1 MANLK
6 FFRSATAPA
15 AAELG
20 AIWFDSTNKLLKV
33 KNATD
38 WEVYDGGRNVTD
50 ATFVN
55 GLLTITKASGE
66 NVTLDFKDVASA
78 SQTMKAFEAL
88 DTAVETAQ
96 STANTGVANAATAK
110 SAAEAA
116 QTTADSKIASVTGDA
131 TVKAET
137 VDHAVTLS
145 LATSD
150 KGNVKFTKDTD
161 GLSANVTIP
170 AATVTGIAADDKV
183 LSLTD
188 KLVSATV
195 SLEYGDAV
203 SEALTGK
210 KAIKLL
216 GKNGTL
222 ISEIDASEFIKDGML
237 DTVELVKNPEGQTV
251 GTYLKLTWNT
261 DSGKSDPMFIN
272 VTDLID
278 VYTAGGG
285 LNLNG
290 KEFSVNTD
298 TIATVEK
305 ATELANNAETA
316 AKTHANGLK
325 ETIDAYTVNGKKLSE
340 SPVVL
345 DGSMI
350 AVGGTGAH
358 KTENLDTTVED
369 IYGKISDAAAGGV
382 LSFGGQSGDITL
394 ATAGTDNGDVNL
406 TMTGK
411 ALSASI
417 VGLGSAAFTESS
429 EYDTS
434 GAAAAVLGKSTDA
447 STEKTVYGAIAL
459 ANEKATPSLVD
470 EKITAAGNN
479 YATSAQGT
487 KADNA
492 LQLVSASG
500 DDYITASAGAKAGN
514 SQTITV
520 STNVQAVSSASASA
534 KGLAEASD
542 VKNYVDNYVSTTL
555 AWASFE

>member
-38 WEVYDGGRNVTD
+38 WEVYDGGRNVID
-50 ATFVN
+50 ATFVD

-78 SQTMKAFEAL
+78 SQTMKAFKEL
-88 DTAVETAQ
+88 DTAVKNAQ
-96 STANTGVANAATAK
+96 SKADTGVANAATAQ

-116 QTTADSKIASVTGDA
+116 KTTADSKIASVTGDT

-150 KGNVKFTKDTD
+150 KGNVKFTKDAD

-170 AATVTGIAADDKV
+170 AATVTGVAANDKV
-183 LSLTD
+183 LSLTN
-188 KLVSATV
+188 KLVSATIG
-195 SLEYGDAV
+195 LDYGDATT
-203 SEALTGK
+203 EALANK
-210 KAIKLL
+210 KAIKLI
-216 GKNGTL
+216 GKEGVV
-222 ISEIDASEFIKDGML
+222 ISEIDASAFIKDGMIQSVTF
-237 DTVELVKNPEGQTV
+237 DTKTKHVTI
-251 GTYLKLTWNT
+251 TFNT
-261 DSGKSDPMFIN
+261 AAGREA
-272 VTDLID
+272 ID
-278 VYTAGGG
+278 VDLSTLVDTYKAGTG
-285 LNLNG
+285 LSLANDG
-290 KEFSVNTD
+290 TFSVNTT

-305 ATELANNAETA
+305 ATTLANAAEQA

-358 KTENLDTTVED
+358 KTANLDTTVED

-394 ATAGTDNGDVNL
+394 ATAGTKNGDVNL
-406 TMTGK
+406 KMTGK

-429 EYDTS
+429 AYDAH

-447 STEKTVYGAIAL
+447 STKKTVYGAIAL

-470 EKITAAGNN
+470 EKITAAGTK
-479 YATSAQGT
+479 YATAAQGT

-492 LQLVSASG
+492 LQSVSASG

-542 VKNYVDNYVSTTL
+542 VKNYVDNHVSTTL

>member
-20 AIWFDSTNKLLKV
+20 AIWFDSASKLLKV

-38 WEVYDGGRNVTD
+38 WEVYDGGRNVID

-88 DTAVETAQ
+88 DTAVKNAK
-96 STANTGVANAATAK
+96 STADTGVANAATAQ

-116 QTTADSKIASVTGDA
+116 QTTADSKIASVTGDT

-137 VDHAVTLS
+137 VNHAVTLS

-150 KGNVKFTKDTD
+150 KGNVKFTKDAD

-170 AATVTGIAADDKV
+170 AATVTGVAANDKV
-183 LSLTD
+183 LSLTN

-195 SLEYGDAV
+195 GLDYGDATT
-203 SEALTGK
+203 EALNGK
-210 KAIKLL
+210 KAIKLV
-216 GKNGTL
+216 GKEGVV
-222 ISEIDASEFIKDGML
+222 ISEIDASAFIKDGMIQSVAF
-237 DTVELVKNPEGQTV
+237 DTKTKHVTI
-251 GTYLKLTWNT
+251 TFNT
-261 DSGKSDPMFIN
+261 DAGREA
-272 VTDLID
+272 ID
-278 VYTAGGG
+278 VDLSTLVDTYKAGTG
-285 LNLNG
+285 LSLANDG
-290 KEFSVNTD
+290 TFSVNTT

-305 ATELANNAETA
+305 ANELANSAEQA
-316 AKTHANGLK
+316 AKTHANQLK
-325 ETIDAYTVNGKKLSE
+325 ETIDAYTVNGKRLSE

-350 AVGGTGAH
+350 AVGGTGTH
-358 KTENLDTTVED
+358 KTANLDTTVED
-369 IYGKISDAAAGGV
+369 IYGKISDAAASGV

-394 ATAGTDNGDVNL
+394 ATAGTKNGDVNL

-429 EYDTS
+429 AYDAK
-434 GAAAAVLGKSTDA
+434 GAAAAVLGKSTDK

-470 EKITAAGNN
+470 EKITAAGTK
-479 YATSAQGT
+479 YATAAQGT

-492 LQLVSASG
+492 LQSVSASG

-542 VKNYVDNYVSTTL
+542 VKNYVDNHVSTTL

>member
-88 DTAVETAQ
+88 DTAVKNAQ
-96 STANTGVANAATAK
+96 STADTGVANAATAQ

-116 QTTADSKIASVTGDA
+116 QTTANSKVASVTGDT

-137 VDHAVTLS
+137 VNHAVTLS

-150 KGNVKFTKDTD
+150 KGNVKFTKDAD

-170 AATVTGIAADDKV
+170 AATVTGVAANDKV

-188 KLVSATV
+188 KLVSATIG
-195 SLEYGDAV
+195 LDYGDATT
-203 SEALTGK
+203 EALANK

-216 GKNGTL
+216 GKDGVV
-222 ISEIDASEFIKDGML
+222 ISEIDASAFIKDGMIQSVAF
-237 DTVELVKNPEGQTV
+237 DTETKHVTI
-251 GTYLKLTWNT
+251 TFNT
-261 DSGKSDPMFIN
+261 DAGREA
-272 VTDLID
+272 ID
-278 VYTAGGG
+278 VDLSTLVDTYKAGTG
-285 LNLNG
+285 LSLAQDG
-290 KEFSVNTD
+290 TFSVNTT

-305 ATELANNAETA
+305 ATELANTAETT

-325 ETIDAYTVNGKKLSE
+325 ENIDAYTVNGKPISE
-340 SPVVL
+340 SPVL

-358 KTENLDTTVED
+358 KTANLDTTVED

-394 ATAGTDNGDVNL
+394 ATAGTKNGDVNL
-406 TMTGK
+406 SMTGK

-429 EYDTS
+429 EYDTH
-434 GAAAAVLGKSTDA
+434 GAAAAVLGQSTDT

-459 ANEKATPSLVD
+459 ANEKATPGLVD

-479 YATSAQGT
+479 YATAAQGT

-492 LQLVSASG
+492 LQSVSASG
-500 DDYITASAGAKAGN
+500 DDYIIASAGAKAGN
-514 SQTITV
+514 SQAITV
-520 STNVQAVSSASASA
+520 STKVQAVSSASASA

-542 VKNYVDNYVSTTL
+542 VKNYVDNHVSTTL

>member
-38 WEVYDGGRNVTD
+38 WEVYDGGRNVID
-50 ATFVN
+50 ATFVE

-88 DTAVETAQ
+88 DTAVKNAQ
-96 STANTGVANAATAK
+96 STADTGVANAATAQ

-116 QTTADSKIASVTGDA
+116 QTTADSKVASVTGDT

-137 VDHAVTLS
+137 SNHAVTLS

-150 KGNVKFTKDTD
+150 KGNVKFTKDAD

-170 AATVTGIAADDKV
+170 AATVTGVAADDKV
-183 LSLTD
+183 LSLTN

-195 SLEYGDAV
+195 GLDYGDATT
-203 SEALTGK
+203 EALNGK
-210 KAIKLL
+210 KAIKLV
-216 GKNGTL
+216 GKEGVV
-222 ISEIDASEFIKDGML
+222 ISEIDASAFIKDGMI
-237 DTVELVKNPEGQTV
+237 ESVKF
-251 GTYLKLTWNT
+251 NT
-261 DSGKSDPMFIN
+261 ETKHVTITFNTAAGKEP
-272 VTDLID
+272 ID
-278 VYTAGGG
+278 VDLSTLVDTYKAGTG
-285 LNLNG
+285 LSLANDG
-290 KEFSVNTD
+290 TFSVNTT
-298 TIATVEK
+298 TIATVEN
-305 ATELANNAETA
+305 ATELANAAEQA

-358 KTENLDTTVED
+358 KTANLDTTVED
-369 IYGKISDAAAGGV
+369 IYGKISAAAASGV

-394 ATAGTDNGDVNL
+394 ATASTKNGDVNL
-406 TMTGK
+406 KMTGK

-429 EYDTS
+429 AYDTH

-447 STEKTVYGAIAL
+447 STKKTVYGAIAL

-492 LQLVSASG
+492 LQSVSASG

-520 STNVQAVSSASASA
+520 STKVQAVSSASASA

-542 VKNYVDNYVSTTL
+542 VKNYVDNHVSTTL

>member
-20 AIWFDSTNKLLKV
+20 AIWFDSASKLLKV

-38 WEVYDGGRNVTD
+38 WEVYDGGRNVID
-50 ATFVN
+50 ATFTN

-78 SQTMKAFEAL
+78 SQTMKAFKEL
-88 DTAVETAQ
+88 DTAVKNAQ
-96 STANTGVANAATAK
+96 SKADTGVANAATAQ

-116 QTTADSKIASVTGDA
+116 QTTADSKIASVTGDT

-150 KGNVKFTKDTD
+150 KGNVKFTKDAD

-170 AATVTGIAADDKV
+170 AATVTGVAANDKV
-183 LSLTD
+183 LSLTN
-188 KLVSATV
+188 KLISATIG
-195 SLEYGDAV
+195 LDYGDATT
-203 SEALTGK
+203 EALNGK

-216 GKNGTL
+216 GKEGVV
-222 ISEIDASEFIKDGML
+222 ISEIDASAFIKDGMIQSVEF
-237 DTVELVKNPEGQTV
+237 DTQTKHV
-251 GTYLKLTWNT
+251 TITFNT
-261 DSGKSDPMFIN
+261 AAGRDA
-272 VTDLID
+272 ID
-278 VYTAGGG
+278 VDLSTLVDTYKAGTG
-285 LNLNG
+285 LSLAKDG
-290 KEFSVNTD
+290 TFSVNTT

-305 ATELANNAETA
+305 ATTLANAAEQA

-340 SPVVL
+340 SPIVL

-358 KTENLDTTVED
+358 KTANLDTTVED
-369 IYGKISDAAAGGV
+369 IYGKISDAAASGV

-394 ATAGTDNGDVNL
+394 ATASTKNGDVNL
-406 TMTGK
+406 KMTGK

-429 EYDTS
+429 AYDTK
-434 GAAAAVLGKSTDA
+434 GAAAAVLGKSTDT
-447 STEKTVYGAIAL
+447 STKKTVYGAIAL

-470 EKITAAGNN
+470 EKITAAGTK
-479 YATSAQGT
+479 YATAAQGT

-492 LQLVSASG
+492 LQSVSASG

-542 VKNYVDNYVSTTL
+542 VKNYVDNHVSTTL

>member
-20 AIWFDSTNKLLKV
+20 AIWFDSASKLLKV

-38 WEVYDGGRNVTD
+38 WEVYDGGRNVID
-50 ATFVN
+50 ATFVE

-88 DTAVETAQ
+88 DTAVKNAQ
-96 STANTGVANAATAK
+96 STADTGVANAATAK

-116 QTTADSKIASVTGDA
+116 QTTADSKVASVTGDT

-150 KGNVKFTKDTD
+150 KGNVKFTQDTD

-170 AATVTGIAADDKV
+170 AATVTGVAAGDKV
-183 LSLTD
+183 LSLTN
-188 KLVSATV
+188 KLVSATIG
-195 SLEYGDAV
+195 LDYGDATT
-203 SEALTGK
+203 EALNGK

-216 GKNGTL
+216 GKEGVV
-222 ISEIDASEFIKDGML
+222 ISEIDASAFIKDGMIQSVAF
-237 DTVELVKNPEGQTV
+237 DTKTKHVTI
-251 GTYLKLTWNT
+251 TFNT
-261 DSGKSDPMFIN
+261 DAGHDA
-272 VTDLID
+272 ID
-278 VYTAGGG
+278 VDLSTLVDTYKAGTG
-285 LNLNG
+285 LSLAQDG
-290 KEFSVNTD
+290 TFSVNTT

-305 ATELANNAETA
+305 ATELANNAESA

-325 ETIDAYTVNGKKLSE
+325 ENIDAYTVNGKTISKN
-340 SPVVL
+340 PVL

-358 KTENLDTTVED
+358 STAKLDTTVED

-394 ATAGTDNGDVNL
+394 ATAGTKNGDVNL

-429 EYDTS
+429 AYDAHGS
-434 GAAAAVLGKSTDA
+434 AAAVLGKSTDK

-459 ANEKATPSLVD
+459 ANEKATPGLVD
-470 EKITAAGNN
+470 EKITAAGNK

-492 LQLVSASG
+492 LQSVSASG

-542 VKNYVDNYVSTTL
+542 VKNYVDNHVSTTL

>member
-38 WEVYDGGRNVTD
+38 WEVYDGGRNVID
-50 ATFVN
+50 ATFVE

-88 DTAVETAQ
+88 DTAVKNAQ
-96 STANTGVANAATAK
+96 SKADTGVANAATAQ

-116 QTTADSKIASVTGDA
+116 QTTADSKVASVTGDT

-150 KGNVKFTKDTD
+150 KGNVKFTKDKD

-170 AATVTGIAADDKV
+170 AATVTGVAADDKV

-195 SLEYGDAV
+195 GLDYGDATT
-203 SEALTGK
+203 EALKDK
-210 KAIKLL
+210 KAIKLV
-216 GKNGTL
+216 GKEGVV
-222 ISEIDASEFIKDGML
+222 ISEIDASAFIKDGMIQSVTF
-237 DTVELVKNPEGQTV
+237 DTKTKHVTI
-251 GTYLKLTWNT
+251 TFNT
-261 DSGKSDPMFIN
+261 EAGREA
-272 VTDLID
+272 ID
-278 VYTAGGG
+278 VDLSTLVDTYKAGTG
-285 LNLNG
+285 LSLAQDG
-290 KEFSVNTD
+290 TFSVNTA

-305 ATELANNAETA
+305 ATELANSAETA
-316 AKTHANGLK
+316 AKTHANTLK
-325 ETIDAYTVNGKKLSE
+325 ETIDAYTVNGKTLSG
-340 SPVVL
+340 SQIVL

-358 KTENLDTTVED
+358 KTANLDTTVED

-394 ATAGTDNGDVNL
+394 ATASTKNGDVNL
-406 TMTGK
+406 KMTGK

-429 EYDTS
+429 AYDAH

-447 STEKTVYGAIAL
+447 STKKTVYGAIAL

-470 EKITAAGNN
+470 EKITAAGTK
-479 YATSAQGT
+479 YATAAQGT

-492 LQLVSASG
+492 LQSVSASG

-542 VKNYVDNYVSTTL
+542 VKNYVDNHVSTTL

>member
-38 WEVYDGGRNVTD
+38 WEVYDGGRNVID
-50 ATFVN
+50 ATFTN

-78 SQTMKAFEAL
+78 SQTMKAFKEL
-88 DTAVETAQ
+88 DTAVKSAQ
-96 STANTGVANAATAK
+96 STADTGVANAATAQ
-110 SAAEAA
+110 STAEAA
-116 QTTADSKIASVTGDA
+116 QTTADSKIASVTGDT

-137 VDHAVTLS
+137 SVDHAVTLS

-150 KGNVKFTKDTD
+150 KGNVKFIQDAD

-170 AATVTGIAADDKV
+170 AATVTGVAANDKV
-183 LSLTD
+183 LSLTN
-188 KLVSATV
+188 KLVSATIG
-195 SLEYGDAV
+195 LGYGDATT
-203 SEALTGK
+203 EALK
-210 KAIKLL
+210 DRKAIKLL
-216 GKNGTL
+216 GKDGVV
-222 ISEIDASEFIKDGML
+222 ISEIDASAFIKDGMIQS
-237 DTVELVKNPEGQTV
+237 VEFDAQTKYV
-251 GTYLKLTWNT
+251 TITFNT
-261 DSGKSDPMFIN
+261 DSGREA
-272 VTDLID
+272 ID
-278 VYTAGGG
+278 VDLSTLVDTYKAGTG
-285 LNLNG
+285 LSLANG
-290 KEFSVNTD
+290 TFSVNTT

-305 ATELANNAETA
+305 ATELANDAEQA

-325 ETIDAYTVNGKKLSE
+325 ETIDAYTVNGKRLSE

-358 KTENLDTTVED
+358 RIANLDTTVED

-394 ATAGTDNGDVNL
+394 ATAGTNDGDVNL
-406 TMTGK
+406 KMTGK

-429 EYDTS
+429 AYDTK

-447 STEKTVYGAIAL
+447 PTEKTVYGAIAL
-459 ANEKATPSLVD
+459 ANEKATPGLVD
-470 EKITAAGNN
+470 EKITAAGTK
-479 YATSAQGT
+479 YATAAQGT

-492 LQLVSASG
+492 LQSVSASG

-520 STNVQAVSSASASA
+520 STNVQAVRSASASA

-542 VKNYVDNYVSTTL
+542 VKNYVDNHVSTTL

>member
-20 AIWFDSTNKLLKV
+20 AIWFDSASKLLKV

-38 WEVYDGGRNVTD
+38 WEVYDGGRNVID

-88 DTAVETAQ
+88 DTAVKNAQ
-96 STANTGVANAATAK
+96 SRADTGVANAATAQ

-116 QTTADSKIASVTGDA
+116 QTTADSKVDSVTGDT

-145 LATSD
+145 LATSN
-150 KGNVKFTKDTD
+150 KGNVKFTQDTD

-170 AATVTGIAADDKV
+170 AATVTGVAAGDKV

-188 KLVSATV
+188 KLVSATIG
-195 SLEYGDAV
+195 LDYGNATT
-203 SEALTGK
+203 EALNGK
-210 KAIKLL
+210 KAIKLV
-216 GKNGTL
+216 GKEGVV
-222 ISEIDASEFIKDGML
+222 ISEIDASAFIKDGMIQSVAF
-237 DTVELVKNPEGQTV
+237 DTKTKHVTI
-251 GTYLKLTWNT
+251 TFNT
-261 DSGKSDPMFIN
+261 DAGHDA
-272 VTDLID
+272 ID
-278 VYTAGGG
+278 VDLSTLVDTYKAGTG
-285 LNLNG
+285 LSLAQDG
-290 KEFSVNTD
+290 TFSVNTT

-316 AKTHANGLK
+316 AKTHANTLK
-325 ETIDAYTVNGKKLSE
+325 ETIDAYTVNGKPISG
-340 SPVVL
+340 SPVL

-358 KTENLDTTVED
+358 KTANLDTTVED

-394 ATAGTDNGDVNL
+394 ATAGTKNGDVNL
-406 TMTGK
+406 KMTGK

-429 EYDTS
+429 AYDTH

-459 ANEKATPSLVD
+459 ANEKATPGLVD
-470 EKITAAGNN
+470 EKITAAGTK
-479 YATSAQGT
+479 YATTAQGT

-492 LQLVSASG
+492 LQSVSASG
-500 DDYITASAGAKAGN
+500 DDYITASAGAKANN
-514 SQTITV
+514 SQAITV
-520 STNVQAVSSASASA
+520 STKVQAVSSASASA

-542 VKNYVDNYVSTTL
+542 VKNYVDNHVSTTL

>member
-38 WEVYDGGRNVTD
+38 WEVYDGGRNVID
-50 ATFVN
+50 ATFTN

-88 DTAVETAQ
+88 DTAVKNAQ
-96 STANTGVANAATAK
+96 STADTGVANAATAQ

-116 QTTADSKIASVTGDA
+116 QTTADSKVASVTGDII
-131 TVKAET
+131 VKAET

-150 KGNVKFTKDTD
+150 KGNVKFTKDAD

-170 AATVTGIAADDKV
+170 AATVTGVAADDKV

-195 SLEYGDAV
+195 GLDYGDATT
-203 SEALTGK
+203 EALNGHKT
-210 KAIKLL
+210 IKLV
-216 GKNGTL
+216 GKEGVV
-222 ISEIDASEFIKDGML
+222 ISEIDASAFIKDGMIQSVAF
-237 DTVELVKNPEGQTV
+237 DTKTKHVTI
-251 GTYLKLTWNT
+251 TFNT
-261 DSGKSDPMFIN
+261 DAGREA
-272 VTDLID
+272 ID
-278 VYTAGGG
+278 VDLSTLVDTYKAGAG
-285 LNLNG
+285 LSLANDG
-290 KEFSVNTD
+290 TFSVNTT

-305 ATELANNAETA
+305 ATELANAAEQA

-325 ETIDAYTVNGKKLSE
+325 EAIDAYTVNGKTLSE
-340 SPVVL
+340 NPVL

-358 KTENLDTTVED
+358 KTANLDTTVED

-394 ATAGTDNGDVNL
+394 ATAGTNDGDVNL

-429 EYDTS
+429 AYDTS
-434 GAAAAVLGKSTDA
+434 GAAAAVLGKSTDV

-459 ANEKATPSLVD
+459 ANEKATPGLVD

-479 YATSAQGT
+479 YATAAQGT

-492 LQLVSASG
+492 LQSVSASG
-500 DDYITASAGAKAGN
+500 DNYITASAGAKADN

-542 VKNYVDNYVSTTL
+542 VKNYVDTHVSTTL

>member
-20 AIWFDSTNKLLKV
+20 AIWFDSANKLLKV

-38 WEVYDGGRNVTD
+38 WEIYDGGRNVID
-50 ATFVN
+50 ATFVE

-88 DTAVETAQ
+88 DTAVKNAQ
-96 STANTGVANAATAK
+96 SKADTGVANAATAQ

-116 QTTADSKIASVTGDA
+116 QTTADSKIASVTGDT
-131 TVKAET
+131 TVNAET
-137 VDHAVTLS
+137 SVDHAVTLS

-150 KGNVKFTKDTD
+150 KGNVKFTQDAD

-170 AATVTGIAADDKV
+170 AATVTGVAANDKV

-188 KLVSATV
+188 KLVSATIG
-195 SLEYGDAV
+195 LDYGDATT
-203 SEALTGK
+203 EALNGK

-216 GKNGTL
+216 GKEGVV
-222 ISEIDASEFIKDGML
+222 ISEIDASAFIKDGMIQSVAF
-237 DTVELVKNPEGQTV
+237 DTQTKHV
-251 GTYLKLTWNT
+251 TITFNT
-261 DSGKSDPMFIN
+261 AAGRQP
-272 VTDLID
+272 ID
-278 VYTAGGG
+278 VDLSTLVDTYKAGTG
-285 LNLNG
+285 LSLANDG
-290 KEFSVNTD
+290 TFSVNTT

-305 ATELANNAETA
+305 ATELANAAEQA

-325 ETIDAYTVNGKKLSE
+325 ENIDAYTVNGKPISGN
-340 SPVVL
+340 PIL

-358 KTENLDTTVED
+358 KTANLDTTVED
-369 IYGKISDAAAGGV
+369 IYDKISDAAAGGV

-406 TMTGK
+406 KMTGK

-429 EYDTS
+429 AYDTN
-434 GAAAAVLGKSTDA
+434 GAAAAVLGKSTDT
-447 STEKTVYGAIAL
+447 STKKTVYGAIAL

-470 EKITAAGNN
+470 EKITAAGTK
-479 YATSAQGT
+479 YATAAQGT

-492 LQLVSASG
+492 LQSVSASG

-542 VKNYVDNYVSTTL
+542 VKNYVDNHVSTTL

>member
-20 AIWFDSTNKLLKV
+20 AIWFDSASKLLKV

-38 WEVYDGGRNVTD
+38 WEVYDGGRNIID

-88 DTAVETAQ
+88 DTAVKNAQ
-96 STANTGVANAATAK
+96 SKADTGVANAATAQ
-110 SAAEAA
+110 STAEAA
-116 QTTADSKIASVTGDA
+116 KTTADSKIASVTGDT

-150 KGNVKFTKDTD
+150 KGNVKFTKDAD

-170 AATVTGIAADDKV
+170 AATVTGVAAGDKV
-183 LSLTD
+183 LSLTN
-188 KLVSATV
+188 KLVSATIG
-195 SLEYGDAV
+195 LDYGDATT
-203 SEALTGK
+203 EALNGK
-210 KAIKLL
+210 KAIKLV
-216 GKNGTL
+216 GKEGVV
-222 ISEIDASEFIKDGML
+222 ISEIDASAFIKDGMIQSVAF
-237 DTVELVKNPEGQTV
+237 DTKTKHVTI
-251 GTYLKLTWNT
+251 TFNT
-261 DSGKSDPMFIN
+261 AAGRQP
-272 VTDLID
+272 ID
-278 VYTAGGG
+278 VDLSTLVDTYKAGTG
-285 LNLNG
+285 LSLAQDG
-290 KEFSVNTD
+290 TFSVNTT

-305 ATELANNAETA
+305 ATTLANAAEQA
-316 AKTHANGLK
+316 AKTHANELK
-325 ETIDAYTVNGKKLSE
+325 GTIDAYTVNGKTISE
-340 SPVVL
+340 SPVL

-358 KTENLDTTVED
+358 STANLDTTVED
-369 IYGKISDAAAGGV
+369 IYDKISDAAAGGV

-394 ATAGTDNGDVNL
+394 ATAGTKNGDVNL

-429 EYDTS
+429 AYDTK
-434 GAAAAVLGKSTDA
+434 GAAADVLGKSTDA
-447 STEKTVYGAIAL
+447 STKKTVYGAIAL

-492 LQLVSASG
+492 LQSVSASG

-542 VKNYVDNYVSTTL
+542 VKNYVDNHVSTTL

>member
-20 AIWFDSTNKLLKV
+20 AIWFDSASKLLKV

-38 WEVYDGGRNVTD
+38 WEIYDGGRNVID
-50 ATFVN
+50 ATFTN

-78 SQTMKAFEAL
+78 SQTMKAFKEL
-88 DTAVETAQ
+88 DTAVKNAQ
-96 STANTGVANAATAK
+96 SKADTGVANAATAQ

-116 QTTADSKIASVTGDA
+116 QTTADSKIASVTGDT

-137 VDHAVTLS
+137 SVDHAVTLS

-150 KGNVKFTKDTD
+150 KGNVKFTQDAD

-170 AATVTGIAADDKV
+170 AATVTGVAANDKV
-183 LSLTD
+183 LSLTN

-195 SLEYGDAV
+195 GLDYGDATT
-203 SEALTGK
+203 EALNGK
-210 KAIKLL
+210 KAIKLV
-216 GKNGTL
+216 GKEGVV
-222 ISEIDASEFIKDGML
+222 ISEIDASAFIKDGMIKS
-237 DTVELVKNPEGQTV
+237 VEFDKQTKHV
-251 GTYLKLTWNT
+251 TITFNT
-261 DSGKSDPMFIN
+261 DAGTEP
-272 VTDLID
+272 ID
-278 VYTAGGG
+278 VDLSTLVDTYKAGTG
-285 LNLNG
+285 LSLANDG
-290 KEFSVNTD
+290 TFSVNTT

-305 ATELANNAETA
+305 ATELANAAEQA

-325 ETIDAYTVNGKKLSE
+325 ENIDAYTVNGKTISK
-340 SPVVL
+340 SPVL

-369 IYGKISDAAAGGV
+369 IYGKISDAAASGV

-406 TMTGK
+406 KMTGK

-429 EYDTS
+429 AYDTK
-434 GAAAAVLGKSTDA
+434 GAAAAVLGKSTDT
-447 STEKTVYGAIAL
+447 STKKTVYGAIAL

-470 EKITAAGNN
+470 EKITAAGTK
-479 YATSAQGT
+479 YATAAQGT

-492 LQLVSASG
+492 LQSVSASG

-520 STNVQAVSSASASA
+520 STKVQAVSSASASA

-542 VKNYVDNYVSTTL
+542 VKNYVDNHVSTTL

>member
-20 AIWFDSTNKLLKV
+20 AIWFDSASKLLKV

-50 ATFVN
+50 ATFVD

-66 NVTLDFKDVASA
+66 NVTLNFKDVASA
-78 SQTMKAFEAL
+78 DKMMKVFGEL
-88 DTAVETAQ
+88 DTAVKKAQ
-96 STANTGVANAATAK
+96 STADTGVTNAATAQ

-116 QTTADSKIASVTGDA
+116 KTTADSKIASVTGDT

-137 VDHAVTLS
+137 SADHAVTLS
-145 LATSD
+145 LATSN
-150 KGNVKFTKDTD
+150 KGNVKFTQDTN

-170 AATVTGIAADDKV
+170 AATVTGVATDDKV
-183 LSLTD
+183 LSLTN

-195 SLEYGDAV
+195 GLDYGDATT
-203 SEALTGK
+203 EALAGK

-216 GKNGTL
+216 GKKGTV
-222 ISEIDASEFIKDGML
+222 ISEIDASAFIKDGMIKS
-237 DTVELVKNPEGQTV
+237 VEFNTTTKHVTI
-251 GTYLKLTWNT
+251 TFNT
-261 DSGKSDPMFIN
+261 DAGNDP
-272 VTDLID
+272 ID
-278 VYTAGGG
+278 VDLSTLVDTYKAGTG
-285 LNLNG
+285 LSLAKDG
-290 KEFSVNTD
+290 TFSVDTA
-298 TIATVEK
+298 TIATVTN
-305 ATELANNAETA
+305 ATTLANDAEKA
-316 AKTHANGLK
+316 AKTYADGIK
-325 ETIDAYTVNGKKLSE
+325 EAVDAYTVNGKKLSE

-369 IYGKISDAAAGGV
+369 IYGKISTAAASGV
-382 LSFGGQSGDITL
+382 LSIGGKSGNITL
-394 ATAGTDNGDVNL
+394 ATAGTKNGDVNL
-406 TMTGK
+406 TMTDK
-411 ALSASI
+411 ELSASI
-417 VGLGSAAFTESS
+417 VGLGSAAFTETSA
-429 EYDTS
+429 YDTN
-434 GAAAAVLGKSTDA
+434 GAAADVLGKSTDK

-459 ANEKATPSLVD
+459 ANEKATPGLVD
-470 EKITAAGNN
+470 EKITTAGKK

-492 LQLVSASG
+492 LQSVSASG
-500 DDYITASAGAKAGN
+500 DDYITASAGAKANN
-514 SQTITV
+514 SQAITV
-520 STNVQAVSSASASA
+520 STKVQAVSSASASA

-542 VKNYVDNYVSTTL
+542 VKNYVDNHVSTTL

>member
-38 WEVYDGGRNVTD
+38 WEVYDGGRNVID
-50 ATFVN
+50 ATFVE

-66 NVTLDFKDVASA
+66 NVTLNFKDVASA

-88 DTAVETAQ
+88 DTAVKNAQ
-96 STANTGVANAATAK
+96 STAETGVANAATAQ

-116 QTTADSKIASVTGDA
+116 QTTADSKIASVTGDT
-131 TVKAET
+131 TVKAKT

-150 KGNVKFTKDTD
+150 KGNVKFTKDAD

-170 AATVTGIAADDKV
+170 AATVTGVAANDKV
-183 LSLTD
+183 LSLTN
-188 KLVSATV
+188 KLVSATIG
-195 SLEYGDAV
+195 LDYGDATT
-203 SEALTGK
+203 EALKNK
-210 KAIKLL
+210 KAIKLV
-216 GKNGTL
+216 GKEGVV
-222 ISEIDASEFIKDGML
+222 ISEIDASAFIKDGMIQSVAF
-237 DTVELVKNPEGQTV
+237 DTKTKHVTI
-251 GTYLKLTWNT
+251 TFNT
-261 DSGKSDPMFIN
+261 DAGHDA
-272 VTDLID
+272 ID
-278 VYTAGGG
+278 VDLSTLVDTYKAGTG
-285 LNLNG
+285 LSLANNG
-290 KEFSVNTD
+290 TFSVNTT

-305 ATELANNAETA
+305 ATELANAAEQA
-316 AKTHANGLK
+316 AKTHANELK
-325 ETIDAYTVNGKKLSE
+325 ETIDAYTVNGKRLSE

-358 KTENLDTTVED
+358 KTANLDTTVED

-394 ATAGTDNGDVNL
+394 ATAGTENGDVNL

-429 EYDTS
+429 AYDTK
-434 GAAAAVLGKSTDA
+434 GAAAAVLGKSTDK

-459 ANEKATPSLVD
+459 ANEKATPGLVD
-470 EKITAAGNN
+470 EKITAAGTK

-492 LQLVSASG
+492 LQSVSASG

-542 VKNYVDNYVSTTL
+542 VKNYVDNHVSTTL

>member
-50 ATFVN
+50 ATFAN

-88 DTAVETAQ
+88 DTAVKEAK
-96 STANTGVANAATAK
+96 STADTGVANAATAQ

-116 QTTADSKIASVTGDA
+116 QTTANSKVASVTGDT

-150 KGNVKFTKDTD
+150 KGNVKFTQDAD

-170 AATVTGIAADDKV
+170 AATVTGVAADDKV

-188 KLVSATV
+188 KLVSATIG
-195 SLEYGDAV
+195 LDYGDATT
-203 SEALTGK
+203 EALANK

-216 GKNGTL
+216 GKDGVV
-222 ISEIDASEFIKDGML
+222 ISEIDASAFIKDGMIQSVAF
-237 DTVELVKNPEGQTV
+237 DTKTKHVTI
-251 GTYLKLTWNT
+251 TFNT
-261 DSGKSDPMFIN
+261 DAGREA
-272 VTDLID
+272 ID
-278 VYTAGGG
+278 VDLSTLVDTYKAGTG
-285 LNLNG
+285 LSLADNG
-290 KEFSVNTD
+290 TFSVNTT

-305 ATELANNAETA
+305 AAELANAAETA
-316 AKTHANGLK
+316 AKTHANTLK

-340 SPVVL
+340 SPIIL

-350 AVGGTGAH
+350 AVGGTGTH

-394 ATAGTDNGDVNL
+394 ATAGTKNGDVNL
-406 TMTGK
+406 SMTGK

-429 EYDTS
+429 AYDTK
-434 GAAAAVLGKSTDA
+434 GAAAAVLGQSTDA

-459 ANEKATPSLVD
+459 ANEKATPGLVD
-470 EKITAAGNN
+470 EKITAAGTK
-479 YATSAQGT
+479 YATAAQGT

-492 LQLVSASG
+492 LQSVSASG
-500 DDYITASAGAKAGN
+500 DDYIIASAGAKAGN
-514 SQTITV
+514 SQAITV
-520 STNVQAVSSASASA
+520 STKVQAVSSASASA

-542 VKNYVDNYVSTTL
+542 VKNYVDNHVSTTL

>member
-20 AIWFDSTNKLLKV
+20 AIWFDSANKLLKV

-38 WEVYDGGRNVTD
+38 WEVYDGGRNVID
-50 ATFVN
+50 ATFVE

-88 DTAVETAQ
+88 DTAVKSAQ
-96 STANTGVANAATAK
+96 STADTGVANAATAQ

-116 QTTADSKIASVTGDA
+116 QTTADSKIASVTGDT

-150 KGNVKFTKDTD
+150 KGNVKFTQDTD

-170 AATVTGIAADDKV
+170 AATVTGVAADDKV
-183 LSLTD
+183 LSLTN

-195 SLEYGDAV
+195 GLDYGDATT
-203 SEALTGK
+203 EALNGK
-210 KAIKLL
+210 KAIKLV
-216 GKNGTL
+216 GKDGVV
-222 ISEIDASEFIKDGML
+222 ISEIDASAFIKDGMIQSVAF
-237 DTVELVKNPEGQTV
+237 DTKTKHVTI
-251 GTYLKLTWNT
+251 TFNT
-261 DSGKSDPMFIN
+261 DAGREA
-272 VTDLID
+272 ID
-278 VYTAGGG
+278 VDLSTLVDTYKAGTG
-285 LNLNG
+285 LSLANDG
-290 KEFSVNTD
+290 TFSVNTT

-305 ATELANNAETA
+305 ATELANAAELA
-316 AKTHANGLK
+316 AKTHANELK
-325 ETIDAYTVNGKKLSE
+325 ETIDAYTVNGKKLSG
-340 SPVVL
+340 SPIVL

-358 KTENLDTTVED
+358 ETENLNTTVED
-369 IYGKISDAAAGGV
+369 IYGKISAAAASGV

-394 ATAGTDNGDVNL
+394 ATAGTKNGDVNL
-406 TMTGK
+406 KMTGK

-429 EYDTS
+429 AYDTK

-447 STEKTVYGAIAL
+447 STEKTVYGAISL
-459 ANEKATPSLVD
+459 ANEKATPGLVD
-470 EKITAAGNN
+470 EKITAAGTK
-479 YATSAQGT
+479 YATAAQGT

-492 LQLVSASG
+492 LQSISASG
-500 DDYITASAGAKAGN
+500 DAYITASAGAKAGN
-514 SQTITV
+514 SQAITV
-520 STNVQAVSSASASA
+520 STKVQAVSFASASA

-542 VKNYVDNYVSTTL
+542 VKNYVDKHVSTTL

>member
-20 AIWFDSTNKLLKV
+20 AIWFDSASKLLKV

-38 WEVYDGGRNVTD
+38 WEVYDGGRNVID
-50 ATFVN
+50 ATFTN

-78 SQTMKAFEAL
+78 SQTMKAFKEL
-88 DTAVETAQ
+88 DTAVKNAQ
-96 STANTGVANAATAK
+96 SKADTGVANAATAQ

-116 QTTADSKIASVTGDA
+116 QTTADSKIASVTGDT

-150 KGNVKFTKDTD
+150 KGNVKFTQDAD
-161 GLSANVTIP
+161 GLSANVTIA
-170 AATVTGIAADDKV
+170 AATVTGVAANDKV

-195 SLEYGDAV
+195 GLDYGDATT
-203 SEALTGK
+203 EALNGK
-210 KAIKLL
+210 KAIKLI
-216 GKNGTL
+216 GKEGVV
-222 ISEIDASEFIKDGML
+222 ISEIDASAFIKDGMIESVEF
-237 DTVELVKNPEGQTV
+237 DTKTKHVTITFNTV
-251 GTYLKLTWNT
+251 AGRQ
-261 DSGKSDPMFIN
+261 P
-272 VTDLID
+272 ID
-278 VYTAGGG
+278 VDLSTLVDTYKAGTG
-285 LNLNG
+285 LSLANDG
-290 KEFSVNTD
+290 TFSVNTT

-305 ATELANNAETA
+305 ATELANAAEQA
-316 AKTHANGLK
+316 AKTHANELK
-325 ETIDAYTVNGKKLSE
+325 NNIDAYTVNGKRLSE
-340 SPVVL
+340 SPIVL

-358 KTENLDTTVED
+358 KTANLDTTVED

-394 ATAGTDNGDVNL
+394 ATAGTNNGDVNL
-406 TMTGK
+406 KMTGK

-429 EYDTS
+429 AYDTK
-434 GAAAAVLGKSTDA
+434 GAAAAVLGKSTDK

-470 EKITAAGNN
+470 EKITAAGTK
-479 YATSAQGT
+479 YATAAQGT

-492 LQLVSASG
+492 LQSISASG
-500 DDYITASAGAKAGN
+500 DNYITASAGAKAGN

-520 STNVQAVSSASASA
+520 STKVQAVNSASASA

-542 VKNYVDNYVSTTL
+542 VKNYVDNHVSTTL

>member
-20 AIWFDSTNKLLKV
+20 AIWFDSASKLLKV

-38 WEVYDGGRNVTD
+38 WEVYDGGRNVID
-50 ATFVN
+50 ATFVE

-88 DTAVETAQ
+88 DTAVKNAQ
-96 STANTGVANAATAK
+96 STADTGVANAATAQ

-116 QTTADSKIASVTGDA
+116 QTTADSKIASVTGDT

-150 KGNVKFTKDTD
+150 KGNVKFTKDAD

-170 AATVTGIAADDKV
+170 AATVTGVAADDKV

-195 SLEYGDAV
+195 GLDYGDATT
-203 SEALTGK
+203 EALNGK
-210 KAIKLL
+210 KAIKLV
-216 GKNGTL
+216 GKEGVV
-222 ISEIDASEFIKDGML
+222 ISEIDASAFIKDGMIES
-237 DTVELVKNPEGQTV
+237 VEFNTETKNITI
-251 GTYLKLTWNT
+251 TFNT
-261 DSGKSDPMFIN
+261 AAGRQP
-272 VTDLID
+272 ID
-278 VYTAGGG
+278 VDLSTLVDTYKAGTG
-285 LNLNG
+285 LSLANDG
-290 KEFSVNTD
+290 TFSVNTT

-305 ATELANNAETA
+305 ATQLANDAEQA
-316 AKTHANGLK
+316 AKTHANTLK

-340 SPVVL
+340 SPIVL

-358 KTENLDTTVED
+358 STANLDTTVED

-394 ATAGTDNGDVNL
+394 ATAGTKDGDVNL

-429 EYDTS
+429 EYDAN
-434 GAAAAVLGKSTDA
+434 GAAAAVLGKSTDT

-459 ANEKATPSLVD
+459 ANEKATPGLVD
-470 EKITAAGNN
+470 EKITVAGNN

-492 LQLVSASG
+492 LQSVSASG

-542 VKNYVDNYVSTTL
+542 VKNYVDNHVSTTL

>member
-78 SQTMKAFEAL
+78 SQTMKAFKEL
-88 DTAVETAQ
+88 DTAVKSAQ
-96 STANTGVANAATAK
+96 STADTGVANAATAQ

-116 QTTADSKIASVTGDA
+116 QTTANSKIASVTGDT

-137 VDHAVTLS
+137 VNHAVTLS

-150 KGNVKFTKDTD
+150 KGNVKFTKDAD

-170 AATVTGIAADDKV
+170 AATVTGVAADDKV
-183 LSLTD
+183 LSLTN

-195 SLEYGDAV
+195 GLGYGDATT
-203 SEALTGK
+203 EALNGK

-216 GKNGTL
+216 GKDGVV
-222 ISEIDASEFIKDGML
+222 ISEIDASAFIKDGMIQSVAF
-237 DTVELVKNPEGQTV
+237 DTKTKHVTI
-251 GTYLKLTWNT
+251 TFNT
-261 DSGKSDPMFIN
+261 AAGKEP
-272 VTDLID
+272 ID
-278 VYTAGGG
+278 VDLSTLVDTYKAGTG
-285 LNLNG
+285 LSLANDG
-290 KEFSVNTD
+290 TFSVNTT

-305 ATELANNAETA
+305 ATVLANAAEQA

-325 ETIDAYTVNGKKLSE
+325 ETIDAYTVNGKTLSG
-340 SPVVL
+340 SPIVL

-369 IYGKISDAAAGGV
+369 IYGKISDAAASGV

-394 ATAGTDNGDVNL
+394 ATAGTENGDVNL
-406 TMTGK
+406 KMTGK

-429 EYDTS
+429 AYDAK
-434 GAAAAVLGKSTDA
+434 GAAAAVLGKSTDK

-459 ANEKATPSLVD
+459 ANEKATPGLVD
-470 EKITAAGNN
+470 EKITAAGTK
-479 YATSAQGT
+479 YATAAQGT

-492 LQLVSASG
+492 LQSVSASG
-500 DDYITASAGAKAGN
+500 DDYITASAGAKANN
-514 SQTITV
+514 SQAITV
-520 STNVQAVSSASASA
+520 STKVQAVSSASASA

-542 VKNYVDNYVSTTL
+542 VKNYVDNHVSTTL

>member
-20 AIWFDSTNKLLKV
+20 AIWFDSASKLLKV

-38 WEVYDGGRNVTD
+38 WEVYDGGRNVID
-50 ATFVN
+50 ATFVE
-55 GLLTITKASGE
+55 GILTITKASGE
-66 NVTLDFKDVASA
+66 NVTLNFKDVASA
-78 SQTMKAFEAL
+78 SQTMKAFETL
-88 DTAVETAQ
+88 DTAVKNAQ
-96 STANTGVANAATAK
+96 STADTGVANAATAQ
-110 SAAEAA
+110 STAEAA
-116 QTTADSKIASVTGDA
+116 QSTADSKIASVTGDI
-131 TVKAET
+131 TVKAKT

-150 KGNVKFTKDTD
+150 KGNVKFTKDAD

-170 AATVTGIAADDKV
+170 AATVTGVAADDKV
-183 LSLTD
+183 LSLTN
-188 KLVSATV
+188 KLVSATIG
-195 SLEYGDAV
+195 LDYGDATT
-203 SEALTGK
+203 EALNGK

-216 GKNGTL
+216 GKEGVV
-222 ISEIDASEFIKDGML
+222 ISEIDASAFIKDGMIQSVKF
-237 DTVELVKNPEGQTV
+237 DTQTKHV
-251 GTYLKLTWNT
+251 TITFNT
-261 DSGKSDPMFIN
+261 DAGREA
-272 VTDLID
+272 ID
-278 VYTAGGG
+278 VDLSTLVDTYKAGTG
-285 LNLNG
+285 LSLANNG
-290 KEFSVNTD
+290 TFSVNTT

-305 ATELANNAETA
+305 AIELANAAEQA

-325 ETIDAYTVNGKKLSE
+325 GTIDAYTVNGKKLSE

-358 KTENLDTTVED
+358 KTANLDTTVED

-394 ATAGTDNGDVNL
+394 ATASTKNGDVNL
-406 TMTGK
+406 KMTGK

-434 GAAAAVLGKSTDA
+434 GAAAAVLGKSTDK

-459 ANEKATPSLVD
+459 ANEKATPGLVD

-492 LQLVSASG
+492 LQSVSASG

-520 STNVQAVSSASASA
+520 STKVQAVSTASASA

-542 VKNYVDNYVSTTL
+542 VKNYVDNHVSTTL

>member
-20 AIWFDSTNKLLKV
+20 AIWFDSASKLLKV

-38 WEVYDGGRNVTD
+38 WEVYDGGRNVID
-50 ATFVN
+50 ATFVE

-78 SQTMKAFEAL
+78 SQTMKAFKEL
-88 DTAVETAQ
+88 DTAVKNAQ
-96 STANTGVANAATAK
+96 SKADTGVANAATAQ
-110 SAAEAA
+110 STAEAA
-116 QTTADSKIASVTGDA
+116 QTTADSKIASVTGDT

-137 VDHAVTLS
+137 SVDHAVTLS

-150 KGNVKFTKDTD
+150 KGNVKFTKDAD

-170 AATVTGIAADDKV
+170 AATVTGVAANDKV

-188 KLVSATV
+188 KLVSATIG
-195 SLEYGDAV
+195 LDYGDATT
-203 SEALTGK
+203 EALNGK

-216 GKNGTL
+216 GKEGVV
-222 ISEIDASEFIKDGML
+222 ISEIDASAFIKDGMIQSVAF
-237 DTVELVKNPEGQTV
+237 DTQTKHV
-251 GTYLKLTWNT
+251 TITFNT
-261 DSGKSDPMFIN
+261 AAGRQP
-272 VTDLID
+272 ID
-278 VYTAGGG
+278 VDLSTLVDTYKAGTG
-285 LNLNG
+285 LSLAQDG
-290 KEFSVNTD
+290 TFSVNTT

-305 ATELANNAETA
+305 ATELANAAEQA

-325 ETIDAYTVNGKKLSE
+325 ENIDAYTVNGKPISG
-340 SPVVL
+340 SPIL

-358 KTENLDTTVED
+358 KTANLDTTVED

-394 ATAGTDNGDVNL
+394 ATAGTKNGDVNL
-406 TMTGK
+406 KMTGK

-429 EYDTS
+429 EYDAH

-459 ANEKATPSLVD
+459 ANEKATPGLVD

-492 LQLVSASG
+492 LQSVSASG
-500 DDYITASAGAKAGN
+500 DAYITASAGAKADN

-520 STNVQAVSSASASA
+520 STKVQAVSSASASA

-542 VKNYVDNYVSTTL
+542 VKNYVDNHVSTTL

>member
-38 WEVYDGGRNVTD
+38 WEVYDGGRNVID
-50 ATFVN
+50 ATFIE

-88 DTAVETAQ
+88 DTAVKNAQ
-96 STANTGVANAATAK
+96 STAETGVANAATAQ

-116 QTTADSKIASVTGDA
+116 QTTADSKIASVTGDI

-150 KGNVKFTKDTD
+150 KGNVKFTQDAD

-170 AATVTGIAADDKV
+170 AATVTGVAANDKV
-183 LSLTD
+183 LSLTN

-195 SLEYGDAV
+195 GLDYGDATT
-203 SEALTGK
+203 EALNGK
-210 KAIKLL
+210 KAIKLV
-216 GKNGTL
+216 GKEGVV
-222 ISEIDASEFIKDGML
+222 ISEIDASAFIKDGMIQSVAF
-237 DTVELVKNPEGQTV
+237 DTKTKHVTI
-251 GTYLKLTWNT
+251 TFNT
-261 DSGKSDPMFIN
+261 DAGSKP
-272 VTDLID
+272 ID
-278 VYTAGGG
+278 VDLSTLVDTYKAGTG
-285 LNLNG
+285 LSLANDG
-290 KEFSVNTD
+290 TFSVNTT

-305 ATELANNAETA
+305 AAELANAAEQA

-325 ETIDAYTVNGKKLSE
+325 EAIDAYTVNGKRLSE

-358 KTENLDTTVED
+358 KTANLDTTVED

-394 ATAGTDNGDVNL
+394 ATAGTENGDVNL

-429 EYDTS
+429 AYDTK
-434 GAAAAVLGKSTDA
+434 GAAAAVLGKSTDK

-459 ANEKATPSLVD
+459 ANEKATPGLVD
-470 EKITAAGNN
+470 EKITAAGTK

-492 LQLVSASG
+492 LQSVSASG

-542 VKNYVDNYVSTTL
+542 VKNYVDNHVSTTL

>member
-20 AIWFDSTNKLLKV
+20 AIWFDSASKLLKV

-38 WEVYDGGRNVTD
+38 WEVYDGGRNVID

-88 DTAVETAQ
+88 DTAVKNAQ
-96 STANTGVANAATAK
+96 SKADTGVANAATAQ

-116 QTTADSKIASVTGDA
+116 QTTADSKIASVTGDT

-150 KGNVKFTKDTD
+150 KGNVKFTKDAD

-170 AATVTGIAADDKV
+170 AATVTGVAADDKV

-195 SLEYGDAV
+195 GLDYGDATT
-203 SEALTGK
+203 EALNGK
-210 KAIKLL
+210 KAIKLV
-216 GKNGTL
+216 GKEGVV
-222 ISEIDASEFIKDGML
+222 ISEIDASAFIKDGMIES
-237 DTVELVKNPEGQTV
+237 VEF
-251 GTYLKLTWNT
+251 NT
-261 DSGKSDPMFIN
+261 ETKN
-272 VTDLID
+272 VTITFNTAAGREPID
-278 VYTAGGG
+278 VDLSTLVDTYKAGTG
-285 LNLNG
+285 LSLANDG
-290 KEFSVNTD
+290 TFSVNTT

-305 ATELANNAETA
+305 ATTLADAAEQA
-316 AKTHANGLK
+316 AKTHANQLK
-325 ETIDAYTVNGKKLSE
+325 ETIDAYTVNGKRLSE
-340 SPVVL
+340 SPIVL

-358 KTENLDTTVED
+358 KTANLDTTVED

-394 ATAGTDNGDVNL
+394 ATAGTKDGDVNL

-429 EYDTS
+429 AYDTK
-434 GAAAAVLGKSTDA
+434 GAAADVLGKSTDK

-459 ANEKATPSLVD
+459 ANEKATPGLVD

-479 YATSAQGT
+479 YATAAQGT

-492 LQLVSASG
+492 LQSVSASG

-520 STNVQAVSSASASA
+520 STKVQAVSSASASA

-542 VKNYVDNYVSTTL
+542 VKNYVDNHVSTTL

>member
-20 AIWFDSTNKLLKV
+20 AIWFDSASKLLKV

-38 WEVYDGGRNVTD
+38 WEVYDGGRNVID
-50 ATFVN
+50 APFVE

-78 SQTMKAFEAL
+78 SQTMKAFKEL
-88 DTAVETAQ
+88 DTAVKNAQ
-96 STANTGVANAATAK
+96 STAETGVANAATAQ
-110 SAAEAA
+110 STAEAA
-116 QTTADSKIASVTGDA
+116 KTTADSKIASVTGDT

-150 KGNVKFTKDTD
+150 KGNVKFTQDAD

-170 AATVTGIAADDKV
+170 AATVTGVAANDKV
-183 LSLTD
+183 LSLTN

-195 SLEYGDAV
+195 GLDYGDATT
-203 SEALTGK
+203 EALNGK
-210 KAIKLL
+210 KAIKLV
-216 GKNGTL
+216 GKEGVV
-222 ISEIDASEFIKDGML
+222 ISEIDASAFIKDGMIQSVAF
-237 DTVELVKNPEGQTV
+237 DTKTKHVTI
-251 GTYLKLTWNT
+251 TFNT
-261 DSGKSDPMFIN
+261 DAGTEP
-272 VTDLID
+272 ID
-278 VYTAGGG
+278 VDLSTLVDTYKAGTG
-285 LNLNG
+285 LSLANDG
-290 KEFSVNTD
+290 TFSVNTT

-305 ATELANNAETA
+305 ATELANAAEQA

-325 ETIDAYTVNGKKLSE
+325 ENIDAYTVNGKTISK
-340 SPVVL
+340 SPVL

-358 KTENLDTTVED
+358 KTANLDTTVED

-394 ATAGTDNGDVNL
+394 ATASTKNGDVNL
-406 TMTGK
+406 KMTGK

-429 EYDTS
+429 AYDAE
-434 GAAAAVLGKSTDA
+434 GAAAAVLGKSTDK

-470 EKITAAGNN
+470 EKITAAGTK
-479 YATSAQGT
+479 YATAAQGT

-492 LQLVSASG
+492 LQSVSASG

-542 VKNYVDNYVSTTL
+542 VKNYVDNHVSTTL

>member
-50 ATFVN
+50 ATFVD

-66 NVTLDFKDVASA
+66 NVTLNFKDVASA
-78 SQTMKAFEAL
+78 SETMKAFEAL
-88 DTAVETAQ
+88 DTAVKKAQ
-96 STANTGVANAATAK
+96 STANTGVTNAATAQ
-110 SAAEAA
+110 STAEAA
-116 QTTADSKIASVTGDA
+116 KTTADSKIASVTGDT

-137 VDHAVTLS
+137 SADHAVTLS
-145 LATSD
+145 LATSN
-150 KGNVKFTKDTD
+150 KGNVKFTQDTN

-170 AATVTGIAADDKV
+170 AATVTGVAADDKV
-183 LSLTD
+183 LSLTN

-195 SLEYGDAV
+195 GLDYGDATT
-203 SEALTGK
+203 EALAGK

-216 GKNGTL
+216 GKKGVV
-222 ISEIDASEFIKDGML
+222 ISEIDASAFIKDGMIQSVAF
-237 DTVELVKNPEGQTV
+237 DTETKHVTI
-251 GTYLKLTWNT
+251 TFNT
-261 DSGKSDPMFIN
+261 DAGNDP
-272 VTDLID
+272 ID
-278 VYTAGGG
+278 VDLSTLVDTYKAGTG
-285 LNLNG
+285 LSLAKDG
-290 KEFSVNTD
+290 TFSVNTT

-305 ATELANNAETA
+305 ATTLANAAEQA

-325 ETIDAYTVNGKKLSE
+325 ETIDAYTINGKTISK
-340 SPVVL
+340 SPVL

-350 AVGGTGAH
+350 AVGGTGTH
-358 KTENLDTTVED
+358 KTANLDTTVED

-394 ATAGTDNGDVNL
+394 STAGTKNGDVNL
-406 TMTGK
+406 KMTGK
-411 ALSASI
+411 ELSASI
-417 VGLGSAAFTESS
+417 VGLGSAAFTETSA
-429 EYDTS
+429 YDTK
-434 GAAAAVLGKSTDA
+434 GAAAAVLGKSTDK

-459 ANEKATPSLVD
+459 ANEKATPGLVD
-470 EKITAAGNN
+470 EKITTAGKK
-479 YATSAQGT
+479 YATAAQGT

-492 LQLVSASG
+492 LQSVSASG
-500 DDYITASAGAKAGN
+500 DDYITASAGAKTGN
-514 SQTITV
+514 SQAITV
-520 STNVQAVSSASASA
+520 STKVQAVSSASASA

-542 VKNYVDNYVSTTL
+542 VKDYVDNHVSTTL

>member
-38 WEVYDGGRNVTD
+38 WEVYDGGRNVID

-78 SQTMKAFEAL
+78 SQTMKAFKEL
-88 DTAVETAQ
+88 DTAVKNAK
-96 STANTGVANAATAK
+96 STADTGVKNAATAQ

-116 QTTADSKIASVTGDA
+116 QTTADSKVASVTGDT

-137 VDHAVTLS
+137 VNHAVTLS

-150 KGNVKFTKDTD
+150 KGNVKFTQDTD

-170 AATVTGIAADDKV
+170 AATVTGVAANDKV
-183 LSLTD
+183 LSLTN
-188 KLVSATV
+188 KLVSATIG
-195 SLEYGDAV
+195 LDYGDATT
-203 SEALTGK
+203 EALNGK

-216 GKNGTL
+216 GKEGVV
-222 ISEIDASEFIKDGML
+222 ISEIDASAFIKDGMIQSVEF
-237 DTVELVKNPEGQTV
+237 DTQTKHV
-251 GTYLKLTWNT
+251 TITFNT
-261 DSGKSDPMFIN
+261 DAGREA
-272 VTDLID
+272 ID
-278 VYTAGGG
+278 VDLSTLVDTYKAGTG
-285 LNLNG
+285 LSLAKDG
-290 KEFSVNTD
+290 TFSVNTT

-305 ATELANNAETA
+305 ATELANAAEQA

-325 ETIDAYTVNGKKLSE
+325 ETIDAYTVNGKRLSE

-358 KTENLDTTVED
+358 KTANLDTTVED

-394 ATAGTDNGDVNL
+394 ATAGTKNGDVNL
-406 TMTGK
+406 KMTGK

-429 EYDTS
+429 AYDTK
-434 GAAAAVLGKSTDA
+434 GAAAAVLGKSTDV
-447 STEKTVYGAIAL
+447 STKKTVYGAIAL

-470 EKITAAGNN
+470 EKITAAGTK
-479 YATSAQGT
+479 YATAAQGT

-492 LQLVSASG
+492 LQSVSASG

-542 VKNYVDNYVSTTL
+542 VKNYVDNHVSTTL

>member
-1 MANLK
+1 M
-6 FFRSATAPA
+6 
-15 AAELG
+15 G
-20 AIWFDSTNKLLKV
+20 AIWFDSANKLLKV

-38 WEVYDGGRNVTD
+38 WEVYDGGRNVID
-50 ATFVN
+50 ATFVE

-88 DTAVETAQ
+88 DTAVKDAK
-96 STANTGVANAATAK
+96 STADTGVANAATAK

-116 QTTADSKIASVTGDA
+116 QTTADSKVASVTGDT

-145 LATSD
+145 LATSN
-150 KGNVKFTKDTD
+150 KGNVKFTQDTN

-170 AATVTGIAADDKV
+170 AATVTGVAANDKV

-188 KLVSATV
+188 KLVSATIG
-195 SLEYGDAV
+195 LDYGDATT
-203 SEALTGK
+203 EALKDK

-216 GKNGTL
+216 GKDGVV
-222 ISEIDASEFIKDGML
+222 ISEIDASAFIKDGMIQSVAF
-237 DTVELVKNPEGQTV
+237 DTKTKHVTI
-251 GTYLKLTWNT
+251 TFNT
-261 DSGKSDPMFIN
+261 DAGSKP
-272 VTDLID
+272 ID
-278 VYTAGGG
+278 VDLSTLVDTYKAGTG
-285 LNLNG
+285 LSLAQDG
-290 KEFSVNTD
+290 TFSVNTT

-305 ATELANNAETA
+305 ATELANAAETA
-316 AKTHANGLK
+316 AKTHANTLK
-325 ETIDAYTVNGKKLSE
+325 ETIDAYTVNGKPISG
-340 SPVVL
+340 SPVL

-358 KTENLDTTVED
+358 KTANLDTTVED
-369 IYGKISDAAAGGV
+369 IYGKISDAAASGV

-394 ATAGTDNGDVNL
+394 ATAGTKNGDVNL
-406 TMTGK
+406 KMTGK

-429 EYDTS
+429 AYDAK
-434 GAAAAVLGKSTDA
+434 GAAADVLGKSTDA
-447 STEKTVYGAIAL
+447 STKKTVYGAIAL

-470 EKITAAGNN
+470 EKITAAGTK
-479 YATSAQGT
+479 YATAAQGT

-492 LQLVSASG
+492 LQSVSASG

-542 VKNYVDNYVSTTL
+542 VKNYVDNHVSTTL

>member
-20 AIWFDSTNKLLKV
+20 AIWFDSASKLLKV

-88 DTAVETAQ
+88 DTAVKNAQ
-96 STANTGVANAATAK
+96 SKADTGVANAATAQ

-116 QTTADSKIASVTGDA
+116 QTTADSKVASVTGDT
-131 TVKAET
+131 TVKAKT
-137 VDHAVTLS
+137 STGHAVTLS
-145 LATSD
+145 LATSN
-150 KGNVKFTKDTD
+150 KGNVKFTQDTD

-170 AATVTGIAADDKV
+170 AATVTGVAANDKV
-183 LSLTD
+183 LSLTN

-195 SLEYGDAV
+195 GLDYGDATT
-203 SEALTGK
+203 EALNGK

-216 GKNGTL
+216 GKDGVV
-222 ISEIDASEFIKDGML
+222 ISEIDASAFIKDGMIQSVTF
-237 DTVELVKNPEGQTV
+237 DTKTKHVTI
-251 GTYLKLTWNT
+251 TFNT
-261 DSGKSDPMFIN
+261 AAGREA
-272 VTDLID
+272 ID
-278 VYTAGGG
+278 VDLSTLVDTYKAGTG
-285 LNLNG
+285 LSLANDG
-290 KEFSVNTD
+290 TFSVNTT
-298 TIATVEK
+298 TIATVET
-305 ATELANNAETA
+305 ATTLANAAEQA

-325 ETIDAYTVNGKKLSE
+325 ENIDAYTVNGKPISE
-340 SPVVL
+340 SPIL

-358 KTENLDTTVED
+358 KTANLDTTVED

-406 TMTGK
+406 KMTGK

-434 GAAAAVLGKSTDA
+434 GAAAAVLGKSTDK

-459 ANEKATPSLVD
+459 ANEKATPGLVD

-492 LQLVSASG
+492 LQSVSASG

-520 STNVQAVSSASASA
+520 STKVQAVSSASASA

-542 VKNYVDNYVSTTL
+542 VKNYVDNHVSTTL
-555 AWASFE
+555 AWTSFE

>member
-78 SQTMKAFEAL
+78 SQTMKAFKEL
-88 DTAVETAQ
+88 DTAVKNAQ
-96 STANTGVANAATAK
+96 STAETGVTNAATAQ

-137 VDHAVTLS
+137 SNHAVTLS

-170 AATVTGIAADDKV
+170 AATVTGVAANDKV

-188 KLVSATV
+188 KLVSATIG
-195 SLEYGDAV
+195 LDYGDATT
-203 SEALTGK
+203 EALKNK
-210 KAIKLL
+210 KAIKLV
-216 GKNGTL
+216 GKEGVV
-222 ISEIDASEFIKDGML
+222 ISEIDASAFIKDGMIQSVTF
-237 DTVELVKNPEGQTV
+237 DTKTKNVTI
-251 GTYLKLTWNT
+251 TFNT
-261 DSGKSDPMFIN
+261 DAGREA
-272 VTDLID
+272 ID
-278 VYTAGGG
+278 VDLSTLVDTYKAGAG
-285 LNLNG
+285 LSLAQDG
-290 KEFSVNTD
+290 TFSVNTT

-305 ATELANNAETA
+305 ANELANAAEQA
-316 AKTHANGLK
+316 AKTHANELK
-325 ETIDAYTVNGKKLSE
+325 GAIDAYTVNGKKLSE
-340 SPVVL
+340 SPIVL

-358 KTENLDTTVED
+358 KTANLDTTVED
-369 IYGKISDAAAGGV
+369 IYDKISDAAAGGV

-394 ATAGTDNGDVNL
+394 ATAGTENGDVNL

-429 EYDTS
+429 AYDTK
-434 GAAAAVLGKSTDA
+434 GAAAAVLGKSTDK

-470 EKITAAGNN
+470 EKITAAGTK
-479 YATSAQGT
+479 YATAAQGT

-492 LQLVSASG
+492 LQSVSASG

-542 VKNYVDNYVSTTL
+542 VKNYVDNHVSTTL

>member
-1 MANLK
+1 
-6 FFRSATAPA
+6 
-15 AAELG
+15 
-20 AIWFDSTNKLLKV
+20 
-33 KNATD
+33 
-38 WEVYDGGRNVTD
+38 
-50 ATFVN
+50 
-55 GLLTITKASGE
+55 
-66 NVTLDFKDVASA
+66 
-78 SQTMKAFEAL
+78 MKAFEAL
-88 DTAVETAQ
+88 DTAVKNAQ
-96 STANTGVANAATAK
+96 SRADTGVANAATAQ
-110 SAAEAA
+110 STAEAA
-116 QTTADSKIASVTGDA
+116 QTTADSKIASVTGDT

-137 VDHAVTLS
+137 SVDHAVTLS

-150 KGNVKFTKDTD
+150 KGNVKFTQDAD

-170 AATVTGIAADDKV
+170 AATVTGVAANDKV
-183 LSLTD
+183 LSLTN

-195 SLEYGDAV
+195 GLDYGDATT
-203 SEALTGK
+203 EALNGK
-210 KAIKLL
+210 KAIKLV
-216 GKNGTL
+216 GKEGVV
-222 ISEIDASEFIKDGML
+222 ISEIDASAFIKDGMIQSVEF
-237 DTVELVKNPEGQTV
+237 DTQTKHV
-251 GTYLKLTWNT
+251 TITFNT
-261 DSGKSDPMFIN
+261 AAGRDA
-272 VTDLID
+272 ID
-278 VYTAGGG
+278 VDLSTLVDTYKAGTG
-285 LNLNG
+285 LSLANDG
-290 KEFSVNTD
+290 TFSVNTT

-305 ATELANNAETA
+305 ATELANAAETA

-340 SPVVL
+340 SPIVL

-358 KTENLDTTVED
+358 KTANLDTTVED

-394 ATAGTDNGDVNL
+394 ATAGTNNGDVNL
-406 TMTGK
+406 KMTGK

-429 EYDTS
+429 AYDTK
-434 GAAAAVLGKSTDA
+434 GAAAAVLGKSTDT
-447 STEKTVYGAIAL
+447 STKKTVYGAIAL

-470 EKITAAGNN
+470 EKITAAGTK
-479 YATSAQGT
+479 YATAAQGT

-492 LQLVSASG
+492 LQSVSASG

-520 STNVQAVSSASASA
+520 STNVQAVNSASASA

-542 VKNYVDNYVSTTL
+542 VKNYVDNHVSTTL

>member
-78 SQTMKAFEAL
+78 SQTMKAFKEL
-88 DTAVETAQ
+88 DTAVKSAQ
-96 STANTGVANAATAK
+96 STADTGVANAATAQ

-116 QTTADSKIASVTGDA
+116 QTTANSKVASVTGDT

-150 KGNVKFTKDTD
+150 KGNVKFTKDAD

-170 AATVTGIAADDKV
+170 AATVTGVAADDKV

-188 KLVSATV
+188 KLVSATIG
-195 SLEYGDAV
+195 LDYGDATT
-203 SEALTGK
+203 EALKDK
-210 KAIKLL
+210 KAIKLV
-216 GKNGTL
+216 GKEGVV
-222 ISEIDASEFIKDGML
+222 ISEIDASAFIKDGMIQSVAF
-237 DTVELVKNPEGQTV
+237 DTKTKHVTI
-251 GTYLKLTWNT
+251 TFNT
-261 DSGKSDPMFIN
+261 DAGREA
-272 VTDLID
+272 ID
-278 VYTAGGG
+278 VDLSTLVDTYKAGTG
-285 LNLNG
+285 LSLAQDG
-290 KEFSVNTD
+290 TFSVNTT

-305 ATELANNAETA
+305 ATELANAAEQA

-325 ETIDAYTVNGKKLSE
+325 ETIDAYTVNGKPISGN
-340 SPVVL
+340 PVL

-358 KTENLDTTVED
+358 KTANLDTTVED

-394 ATAGTDNGDVNL
+394 ATAGTENGDVNL
-406 TMTGK
+406 KMTGK

-429 EYDTS
+429 AYDTK
-434 GAAAAVLGKSTDA
+434 GAAADVLGKSTDA
-447 STEKTVYGAIAL
+447 STKKTVYGAIAL

-470 EKITAAGNN
+470 EKITAAGTK
-479 YATSAQGT
+479 YATAAQGT

-492 LQLVSASG
+492 LQSVSASG

-520 STNVQAVSSASASA
+520 STKVQAVSSASASA

-542 VKNYVDNYVSTTL
+542 VKNYVDNHVSTTL

>member
-20 AIWFDSTNKLLKV
+20 AIWFDSASKLLKV

-38 WEVYDGGRNVTD
+38 WEVYDGGRNVID
-50 ATFVN
+50 ATFTN

-78 SQTMKAFEAL
+78 SQTMKAFKEL
-88 DTAVETAQ
+88 DTAVKNAQ
-96 STANTGVANAATAK
+96 SKADTGVANAATAQ
-110 SAAEAA
+110 STAEEAK
-116 QTTADSKIASVTGDA
+116 TTADSKIASVTGDT

-145 LATSD
+145 LATSN
-150 KGNVKFTKDTD
+150 KGNVKFTKDAD

-170 AATVTGIAADDKV
+170 AATVTGVAADDKV

-188 KLVSATV
+188 KLVSATIG
-195 SLEYGDAV
+195 LDYGDATT
-203 SEALTGK
+203 EALANK
-210 KAIKLL
+210 KAIKLV
-216 GKNGTL
+216 GKEGVV
-222 ISEIDASEFIKDGML
+222 ISEIDASAFIKDGMIKSVL
-237 DTVELVKNPEGQTV
+237 FDTKTKHVTI
-251 GTYLKLTWNT
+251 TFNT
-261 DSGKSDPMFIN
+261 DAGTQP
-272 VTDLID
+272 ID
-278 VYTAGGG
+278 VDLSTLVDTYQAGTG
-285 LNLNG
+285 LSLANDG
-290 KEFSVNTD
+290 TFSVNTT

-305 ATELANNAETA
+305 ATELANAAEQA

-325 ETIDAYTVNGKKLSE
+325 ETIDAYTINGKRLSE
-340 SPVVL
+340 RPIVL

-358 KTENLDTTVED
+358 KTANLDTTVED

-394 ATAGTDNGDVNL
+394 ATAGTNNGDVNL
-406 TMTGK
+406 KMTGK

-429 EYDTS
+429 AYDTK

-470 EKITAAGNN
+470 EKITAAGTK
-479 YATSAQGT
+479 YATAAQGT

-492 LQLVSASG
+492 LQSVSASG
-500 DDYITASAGAKAGN
+500 DNYITASAGAKAGN

-542 VKNYVDNYVSTTL
+542 VKNYVDNHVSTTL

>member
-1 MANLK
+1 MASLK

-20 AIWFDSTNKLLKV
+20 AIWFDSANKLLKV

-38 WEVYDGGRNVTD
+38 WEVYDGGRNVID
-50 ATFVN
+50 ATFVE
-55 GLLTITKASGE
+55 GLLTITKTSGE
-66 NVTLDFKDVASA
+66 NVTLNFKDVASA
-78 SQTMKAFEAL
+78 SETMKAFEAL
-88 DTAVETAQ
+88 DTAVKNAQ
-96 STANTGVANAATAK
+96 SKADTGVANAATAQ

-116 QTTADSKIASVTGDA
+116 QTTADSKIASVTGDT

-150 KGNVKFTKDTD
+150 KGNVKFTQDAD

-170 AATVTGIAADDKV
+170 AATVTGVAANDKV

-188 KLVSATV
+188 KLVSATIG
-195 SLEYGDAV
+195 LDYGDATT
-203 SEALTGK
+203 EALNGK

-216 GKNGTL
+216 GKEGVV
-222 ISEIDASEFIKDGML
+222 ISEIDASAFVKDGMINSVEF
-237 DTVELVKNPEGQTV
+237 DTTSKHVTI
-251 GTYLKLTWNT
+251 TFNT
-261 DSGKSDPMFIN
+261 DAGRQP
-272 VTDLID
+272 ID
-278 VYTAGGG
+278 VDLSTLVDTYKAGTG
-285 LNLNG
+285 LSLANDG
-290 KEFSVNTD
+290 TFSVNTT

-305 ATELANNAETA
+305 ATELANSAEQA

-325 ETIDAYTVNGKKLSE
+325 ENIDAYTVNGKSLSE
-340 SPVVL
+340 NTIVL

-358 KTENLDTTVED
+358 KTANLDTTVED

-394 ATAGTDNGDVNL
+394 ATAGTKNGDVNL
-406 TMTGK
+406 KMTGK

-429 EYDTS
+429 AYDAK
-434 GAAAAVLGKSTDA
+434 GAAAAVLGKSTDT

-459 ANEKATPSLVD
+459 ANEKATPGLVD
-470 EKITAAGNN
+470 EKIATAGNN

-492 LQLVSASG
+492 LQSVSASG
-500 DDYITASAGAKAGN
+500 DAYITASAGAKVGN

-542 VKNYVDNYVSTTL
+542 VKNYVDTHVSTTL

>member
-38 WEVYDGGRNVTD
+38 WEVYDGGRNVID
-50 ATFVN
+50 ATFVE

-88 DTAVETAQ
+88 DTAVKNAQ
-96 STANTGVANAATAK
+96 SKADTGVANAATAQ

-116 QTTADSKIASVTGDA
+116 QTTANSKVASVTGDT

-137 VDHAVTLS
+137 SAGHAVTLS

-150 KGNVKFTKDTD
+150 KGNVKFTKDAD

-170 AATVTGIAADDKV
+170 AATVTGVAADDKV

-188 KLVSATV
+188 KLVSATIG
-195 SLEYGDAV
+195 LDYGNATT
-203 SEALTGK
+203 EALKDK

-216 GKNGTL
+216 GKDGVV
-222 ISEIDASEFIKDGML
+222 ISEIDASAFIKDGMIQSVAF
-237 DTVELVKNPEGQTV
+237 DAQTKHV
-251 GTYLKLTWNT
+251 TITFNT
-261 DSGKSDPMFIN
+261 DAGREA
-272 VTDLID
+272 ID
-278 VYTAGGG
+278 VDLSTLVDTYKAGTG
-285 LNLNG
+285 LSLATDG
-290 KEFSVNTD
+290 TFSVNTT

-316 AKTHANGLK
+316 AKTHANTLK
-325 ETIDAYTVNGKKLSE
+325 ETIDAYTVNGKPISG
-340 SPVVL
+340 SPVL

-369 IYGKISDAAAGGV
+369 IYGKISAAAASGV

-394 ATAGTDNGDVNL
+394 ATASTKNGDVNL
-406 TMTGK
+406 KMTGK

-429 EYDTS
+429 AYDAH
-434 GAAAAVLGKSTDA
+434 GAAADVLGKSTDA
-447 STEKTVYGAIAL
+447 STKKTVYGAIAL

-470 EKITAAGNN
+470 EKITAAGTK
-479 YATSAQGT
+479 YATAAQGT

-492 LQLVSASG
+492 LQSISASG

-542 VKNYVDNYVSTTL
+542 VKNYVDNHVSTTL

>member
-20 AIWFDSTNKLLKV
+20 AIWFDSASKLLKV

-38 WEVYDGGRNVTD
+38 WEVYDGGRNVID

-88 DTAVETAQ
+88 DTAVKNAQ
-96 STANTGVANAATAK
+96 SKADTGVANAATAQ

-116 QTTADSKIASVTGDA
+116 QTTADSKIASVTGDT

-150 KGNVKFTKDTD
+150 KGNVKFTQDAN

-170 AATVTGIAADDKV
+170 AATVTGVAANDKV
-183 LSLTD
+183 LSLTN

-195 SLEYGDAV
+195 GLDYGDATT
-203 SEALTGK
+203 EALNGK
-210 KAIKLL
+210 KAIKLV
-216 GKNGTL
+216 GKEGVV
-222 ISEIDASEFIKDGML
+222 ISEIDASAFIKDGMIQSVAF
-237 DTVELVKNPEGQTV
+237 DTKTKHVTI
-251 GTYLKLTWNT
+251 TFNT
-261 DSGKSDPMFIN
+261 DAGREA
-272 VTDLID
+272 ID
-278 VYTAGGG
+278 VDLSTLVDTYKAGTG
-285 LNLNG
+285 LSLANDG
-290 KEFSVNTD
+290 TFSVNTT

-305 ATELANNAETA
+305 ANELANAAEQA
-316 AKTHANGLK
+316 AKTHANELK
-325 ETIDAYTVNGKKLSE
+325 EAIDAYTVNGKRLSE
-340 SPVVL
+340 SPIVL

-358 KTENLDTTVED
+358 KTANLDTTVED

-394 ATAGTDNGDVNL
+394 ATAGTENGDVNL

-429 EYDTS
+429 AYDAN
-434 GAAAAVLGKSTDA
+434 GAAAAVLGKSTDK

-459 ANEKATPSLVD
+459 ANEKATPGLVD

-492 LQLVSASG
+492 LQSVSASG

-542 VKNYVDNYVSTTL
+542 VKNYVDNHVSTTL

>member
-20 AIWFDSTNKLLKV
+20 AIWFDSASKLLKV

-50 ATFVN
+50 ATFVD

-66 NVTLDFKDVASA
+66 NVTLNFKDVASA
-78 SQTMKAFEAL
+78 SETMKAFEAL
-88 DTAVETAQ
+88 DTAVKSAQ
-96 STANTGVANAATAK
+96 STANTGVKNAATAQ
-110 SAAEAA
+110 STAEAA
-116 QTTADSKIASVTGDA
+116 KTIADSKIASVTGDT

-137 VDHAVTLS
+137 SVDHAVTLS
-145 LATSD
+145 LATSN
-150 KGNVKFTKDTD
+150 KRNVKFTQDAD

-170 AATVTGIAADDKV
+170 AATVTGVAANDKV
-183 LSLTD
+183 LSLTN
-188 KLVSATV
+188 KLVSATIG
-195 SLEYGDAV
+195 LDYGDATT
-203 SEALTGK
+203 EALNGH
-210 KAIKLL
+210 KAIKLI
-216 GKNGTL
+216 GKEGVV
-222 ISEIDASEFIKDGML
+222 ISEIDASAFIKDGMIQSVTF
-237 DTVELVKNPEGQTV
+237 DTKTKHVTI
-251 GTYLKLTWNT
+251 TFNT
-261 DSGKSDPMFIN
+261 DAGREA
-272 VTDLID
+272 ID
-278 VYTAGGG
+278 VDLSTLVDTYKAGTG
-285 LNLNG
+285 LSLANDG
-290 KEFSVNTD
+290 TFSVNTT

-305 ATELANNAETA
+305 ATELANAAEQA

-325 ETIDAYTVNGKKLSE
+325 ETIDTYTVNGKRLSE

-358 KTENLDTTVED
+358 KTANLDTTVED

-394 ATAGTDNGDVNL
+394 ATAGTNNGDVNL
-406 TMTGK
+406 KMTGK

-429 EYDTS
+429 AYDAH
-434 GAAAAVLGKSTDA
+434 GAAAAVLGKSTDT
-447 STEKTVYGAIAL
+447 STKKTVYGAIAL

-470 EKITAAGNN
+470 EKITAAGTK
-479 YATSAQGT
+479 YATAAQGT

-492 LQLVSASG
+492 LQSVSASG

-542 VKNYVDNYVSTTL
+542 VKNYVDNHVSTTL

>member
-6 FFRSATAPA
+6 FFRSAIAPA

-20 AIWFDSTNKLLKV
+20 AIWFDSANKLLKV

-50 ATFVN
+50 ATFEN
-55 GLLTITKASGE
+55 GILTITKASGG
-66 NVTLDFKDVASA
+66 NVTLNFKDVASA
-78 SQTMKAFEAL
+78 SETMKAFEAL
-88 DTAVETAQ
+88 DTAVKAAQ
-96 STANTGVANAATAK
+96 STADTGVANAATAQ
-110 SAAEAA
+110 STAEAA
-116 QTTADSKIASVTGDA
+116 KTTADSKIASVTGDT

-170 AATVTGIAADDKV
+170 AATVTGVAADDKV

-188 KLVSATV
+188 KLVSATIG
-195 SLEYGDAV
+195 LDYGNATT
-203 SEALTGK
+203 EALHDK

-216 GKNGTL
+216 GKDGIV
-222 ISEIDASEFIKDGML
+222 ISEIDASAFIKDGMIQS
-237 DTVELVKNPEGQTV
+237 VEFNAETKHVAITF
-251 GTYLKLTWNT
+251 NT
-261 DSGKSDPMFIN
+261 DAGREA
-272 VTDLID
+272 ID
-278 VYTAGGG
+278 VDLSTLVDTYKAGTG
-285 LNLNG
+285 LSLATDG
-290 KEFSVNTD
+290 TFSVNTT
-298 TIATVEK
+298 TIATVGK
-305 ATELANNAETA
+305 ATELANSAETA

-325 ETIDAYTVNGKKLSE
+325 ENIDAYTVNGKPISG
-340 SPVVL
+340 SPVL

-350 AVGGTGAH
+350 AVGGTGTH
-358 KTENLDTTVED
+358 KTANLDTTVED
-369 IYGKISDAAAGGV
+369 IYDKISDAAAGGV

-394 ATAGTDNGDVNL
+394 KTAGTENGDVNL

-411 ALSASI
+411 ELSASI

-429 EYDTS
+429 AYDTH
-434 GAAAAVLGKSTDA
+434 GAADAVLGKSTDA
-447 STEKTVYGAIAL
+447 STKKTVYGAIAL
-459 ANEKATPSLVD
+459 ANEKATPGLVD
-470 EKITAAGNN
+470 EKITAAGTK
-479 YATSAQGT
+479 YATAAQGT

-492 LQLVSASG
+492 LQSVSASG
-500 DDYITASAGAKAGN
+500 DDYITASAGAKANN
-514 SQTITV
+514 SQAITV
-520 STNVQAVSSASASA
+520 STKVQAVSSASASA

-542 VKNYVDNYVSTTL
+542 VKNYVDNHVSTTL